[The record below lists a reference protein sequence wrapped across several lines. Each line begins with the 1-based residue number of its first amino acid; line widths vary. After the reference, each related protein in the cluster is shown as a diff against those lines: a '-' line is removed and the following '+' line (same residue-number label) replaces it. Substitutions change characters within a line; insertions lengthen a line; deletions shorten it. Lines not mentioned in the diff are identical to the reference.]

1 MTLTDVRIKP
11 LTKMLVAA
19 AAITTIAVAA
29 PASAD
34 TDAQAGRVKDL
45 GTLAGGNLSW
55 AYGINEGGVITGYSE
70 DANGKSHAVRWDR
83 NGKISDLGLLPGYAE
98 SMGFTINNS
107 GVVAG
112 RAYNG
117 HVTSE
122 RATVWDATGKIKELP
137 TLPAAKLN
145 RAYAINDAG
154 TVVGVSSN
162 SANVFQAVRWNTDGT
177 LTKLRGPQAGEPF
190 SGAGWINANGV
201 TSGFWGTEAILWGP
215 EADPEPKVL
224 ENLTLP
230 SGPTI
235 DKAYAI
241 NDKGLAVGAAVDK
254 GAFSHPVRWTKEG
267 KVSELKLLP
276 GDVGGAAYGISNDGY
291 INGYSMNAVG
301 VHRAVRWSPDGTITL
316 LVDITTP
323 SEGYMIND
331 SSAVV
336 GVTTTRGNKIHAA
349 VWR

>member
-1 MTLTDVRIKP
+1 MTLTGTRTKP
-11 LTKMLVAA
+11 LAKLLVMAA
-19 AAITTIAVAA
+19 TIATVAVAA

-34 TDAQAGRVKDL
+34 SDAAGGRTKDL
-45 GTLAGGNLSW
+45 GTLPGGNLSW
-55 AYGINEGGVITGYSE
+55 AYGINEGGVVTGYSE
-70 DANGKSHAVRWDR
+70 DASGKSHAVRWDR
-83 NGKISDLGLLPGYAE
+83 SGKISDLGLLPGYAE

-122 RATVWDATGKIKELP
+122 RATVWDAAGTIKELP
-137 TLPAAKLN
+137 TLPGAKLN
-145 RAYAINDAG
+145 RSYALNDHG

-162 SANVFQAVRWNTDGT
+162 SLNVFQAVRWNTDGT

-190 SGAGWINANGV
+190 SGASWVNIHGV
-201 TSGFWGTEAILWGP
+201 TSGFWGTEALLWGP
-215 EADPEPKVL
+215 EADPTPRVL
-224 ENLTLP
+224 ENLTLA

-235 DKAYAI
+235 DKAYAV
-241 NDKGLAVGAAVDK
+241 NDNGLAVGAAVDK

-301 VHRAVRWSPDGTITL
+301 VHRAVRWSPDGTIAL
-316 LVDITTP
+316 LVDVTVP
-323 SEGYMIND
+323 SEGYMINE
-331 SSAVV
+331 SSTVV
-336 GVTTTRGNKIHAA
+336 GVTTTRNNKIHAA